1 MPRTKRELGRSPSNP
16 CGDAVA
22 DRGTEDSGSPI
33 AEGRD
38 AYRKVFDTEVSRLM
52 STAWGGNL
60 HLGLFADAEEPL
72 AVAQLRVKDRM
83 AVAAAVGS
91 ATRVIEVAC
100 GVGGTARYL
109 AKEYGAIVHA
119 TNIAEA
125 QLAEAREL
133 ARREGLSDRISFAFG
148 DYHHLD
154 APSGAYDCWWC
165 QEALLYAVDKR
176 RVLEQA
182 LRVVRP
188 GGRIVFTDLLLTR
201 AMPASERERFTAEL
215 QAPNMWAFQDWDRL
229 LGGMKIRPLE
239 RHDWS
244 EHVPLTFARV
254 ADALRSVRDEF
265 VKSIGRQAVEGMENR
280 IRLQLDAARA
290 GRLGWCFYTLAV

>member
-1 MPRTKRELGRSPSNP
+1 MANQPK
-16 CGDAVA
+16 
-22 DRGTEDSGSPI
+22 EDSEFGI

-72 AVAQLRVKDRM
+72 AAAQRRVKDRM
-83 AVAAAVGS
+83 AAAAAVGPG
-91 ATRVIEVAC
+91 TRVIEVAC
-100 GVGGTARYL
+100 GVGGTARHL
-109 AKEYGAIVHA
+109 AREYGALVHA

-125 QLAEAREL
+125 QLVEAREL
-133 ARREGLSDRISFAFG
+133 AQREGLSDRISFAFG

-165 QEALLYAVDKR
+165 QEAFLYAVDKR

-188 GGRIVFTDLLLTR
+188 GGRIVFTDLLMTR
-201 AMPASERERFTAEL
+201 AMPASEREWFTTEL
-215 QAPNMWAFQDWDRL
+215 KAPNMWAFQDWDRL
-229 LGGMKIRPLE
+229 LGKMNIRLLE

-254 ADALRSVRDEF
+254 ADCLRSVRDEF
-265 VKSIGRQAVEGMENR
+265 AATIGREAVEGMENR
-280 IRLQLDAARA
+280 IGMQLEAARA
-290 GRLGWCFYTLAV
+290 GRLGWCFYALAV

>member
-1 MPRTKRELGRSPSNP
+1 
-16 CGDAVA
+16 VA
-22 DRGTEDSGSPI
+22 DRGTEDSGLQI

-60 HLGLFADAEEPL
+60 HLGLFADASEPL
-72 AVAQLRVKDRM
+72 AAAQRRVKDRM
-83 AVAAAVGS
+83 AVAAAVG
-91 ATRVIEVAC
+91 TGMRVIEVAC
-100 GVGGTARYL
+100 GVGGTARHL
-109 AKEYGAIVHA
+109 AKEYGALVHA

-125 QLAEAREL
+125 QLVEAREL
-133 ARREGLSDRISFAFG
+133 AQREGLGNRISFAFG
-148 DYHHLD
+148 DYHNLD
-154 APSGAYDCWWC
+154 VPSAAYDCWWC

-201 AMPASERERFTAEL
+201 AMPASERERFTTEL
-215 QAPNMWAFQDWDRL
+215 KAPNMWAFQDWDRL
-229 LGGMKIRPLE
+229 LGKMRIRLLE

-265 VKSIGRQAVEGMENR
+265 AERIGREAVEGMEHR
-280 IRLQLDAARA
+280 IGMQLEAARA
-290 GRLGWCFYTLAV
+290 SRLGWCFYTLAV

>member
-1 MPRTKRELGRSPSNP
+1 M
-16 CGDAVA
+16 A
-22 DRGTEDSGSPI
+22 DQGKKDSGLQI
-33 AEGRD
+33 AEGQD

-60 HLGLFADAEEPL
+60 HLGLFADADEPL
-72 AVAQLRVKDRM
+72 AAAQRRVKDRM
-83 AVAAAVGS
+83 AVAAAVGPG
-91 ATRVIEVAC
+91 TQVIEVAC
-100 GVGGTARYL
+100 GVGGTARHL
-109 AKEYGAIVHA
+109 VREYGALVHA

-125 QLAEAREL
+125 QLVEAREL
-133 ARREGLSDRISFAFG
+133 AQREGLGDRISFAFG
-148 DYHHLD
+148 DYHNLD
-154 APSGAYDCWWC
+154 VPSVAYDCWWC

-201 AMPASERERFTAEL
+201 AMPASERERFTTEL
-215 QAPNMWAFQDWDRL
+215 KAPNMWAFQDWDRL
-229 LGGMKIRPLE
+229 LGKMKIRLLE

-244 EHVPLTFARV
+244 EHVPLTFVRV
-254 ADALRSVRDEF
+254 ADSLRSVRDEF
-265 VKSIGRQAVEGMENR
+265 ADRIGREAVEGMEHR
-280 IRLQLDAARA
+280 IGMQLEAARA